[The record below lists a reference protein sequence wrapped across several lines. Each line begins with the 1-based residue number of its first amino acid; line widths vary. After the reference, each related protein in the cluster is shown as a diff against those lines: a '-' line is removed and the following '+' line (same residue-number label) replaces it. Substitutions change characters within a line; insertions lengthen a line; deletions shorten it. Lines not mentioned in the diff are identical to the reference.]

1 MIVEYIKII
10 DQNIIMKSSCTQR
23 QSTLILLLLAISC
36 ILHSADSTSNNA
48 EVISVWKTTPPA
60 PNMKLPTEIDTTK
73 PESNLVAG
81 QRLIRTG
88 NVSTPTLTVYRPKQN
103 KSNGTSVVICPGGGH
118 YILAWDLEGTE
129 VAQWLNELGVTAFI
143 LKYRVPSRERE
154 GRRWISAVQDAQR
167 AVSLVRNQAKRFNI
181 DSDRIGILGFSAG
194 GETAALTAFL
204 GKRQYKIRDAVD
216 EVSYLPN
223 FNILIYP
230 AGLVNED
237 KNGLQD
243 IIKIHDKSPA
253 TFMAHAFDD
262 AVPVEGCLFLMQALK
277 REGVASEL
285 HIYAQGGHGYGLRK
299 TNSPVTTWNH
309 RCADWMQSQGW
320 LQRVD

>member
-1 MIVEYIKII
+1 ME
-10 DQNIIMKSSCTQR
+10 MKFPSLCLALFLLFSASTDSLCSSDNPKSDDETIQLWEGR
-23 QSTLILLLLAISC
+23 
-36 ILHSADSTSNNA
+36 
-48 EVISVWKTTPPA
+48 PPA
-60 PNMKLPTEIDTTK
+60 PNMELPEEVDTTK
-73 PESNLVAG
+73 PDSNLVAG
-81 QRLIRTG
+81 RRVIRTG
-88 NVSTPTLTVYRPKQN
+88 NVSTPTLTVYRPDQR

-129 VAQWLNELGVTAFI
+129 VAEWLNDLGITAFI

-167 AVSLVRNQAKRFNI
+167 AVSLVRDKSEHFNI
-181 DSDRIGILGFSAG
+181 DPDRIGILGFSAG

-204 GKRQYKIRDAVD
+204 DQRQYERRDAAD
-216 EVSYLPN
+216 RVSHLPN

-230 AGLVNED
+230 AGLVNEE
-237 KNGLQD
+237 KTGLPD
-243 IIKIHDKSPA
+243 LIKIQESSPA

-262 AVPVEGCLFLMQALK
+262 RVPVEGCLFLMHALK
-277 REGVASEL
+277 AKGVASEL

-299 TNSPVTTWNH
+299 TSSPVTIWND

-320 LQRVD
+320 LENNE